1 VGGDVPV
8 NSEMILVINFV
19 NLNIKS
25 AQFFGD
31 AHKNRMYVRVFIGVN
46 TDTCI
51 TIYVCIVF
59 IKKYRV

>member
-1 VGGDVPV
+1 VEGDVSV
-8 NSEMILVINFV
+8 NSEMILVIDFV

-25 AQFFGD
+25 TQFFGS
-31 AHKNRMYVRVFIGVN
+31 AHRDRMCVRVFIGISA
-46 TDTCI
+46 DTCI